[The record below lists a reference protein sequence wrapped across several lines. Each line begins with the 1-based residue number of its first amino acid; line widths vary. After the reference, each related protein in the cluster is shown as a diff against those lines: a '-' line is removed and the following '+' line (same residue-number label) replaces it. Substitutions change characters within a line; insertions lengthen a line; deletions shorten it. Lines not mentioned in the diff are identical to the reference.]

1 MGPSLP
7 DKWVRR
13 TLTAELNVSPTSSSR
28 GLSVP
33 LAPPSLESTG
43 TPTELGLAPM
53 IPNEPAV
60 RRPREPSPAGA
71 SATSW
76 VHQAITA
83 LIIFG
88 PLVGT
93 IVAAFSLFRQQASI
107 ADFAIAGV
115 LYLLTGHG
123 LTAGF
128 HRMCTHRA
136 FRARRLTKIALV
148 LAGSLALEG
157 GVLGWSANHRR
168 HHAYTDVE
176 GDPHSPHLSG
186 GSIAGQLRGALHAH
200 VGWLFHPQPEARE
213 RWIPDL
219 LADRD
224 LVVLDRLFP
233 LFCVVSFLLPALA
246 GFAVSGTA
254 AGMLGGLLWG
264 GLVRV
269 FVLQQATFAINSAC
283 HLWGTRP
290 FRTRHSDEARNFAA
304 LALVSFGEN
313 WHNLHHSL
321 PRLARHGVG
330 RHEWDSTARLIA
342 ILEKLSLVAE
352 VRWPDAAVLASRRR
366 EVPEAR

>member
-1 MGPSLP
+1 M
-7 DKWVRR
+7 
-13 TLTAELNVSPTSSSR
+13 SPTSSNR
-28 GLSVP
+28 GLSAAIDACRPELASAQVSDVS
-33 LAPPSLESTG
+33 APPRISV
-43 TPTELGLAPM
+43 TEAASRPPDQDARAPQ
-53 IPNEPAV
+53 
-60 RRPREPSPAGA
+60 
-71 SATSW
+71 TSRA
-76 VHQAITA
+76 HQAITA
-83 LIIFG
+83 VVVFG
-88 PLVGT
+88 PLLGT
-93 IVAAFSLFRQQASI
+93 AVAALMLFRDQASV
-107 ADFAIAGV
+107 ANLAVAVV
-115 LYLLTGHG
+115 LYLVTGHG

-136 FRARRLTKIALV
+136 FRARRLTKIVLV
-148 LAGSLALEG
+148 VAGSLALEG

-186 GSIAGQLRGALHAH
+186 RSLIGQLRGALHAH
-200 VGWLFHPQPEARE
+200 LGWLFRPQPEARE

-233 LFCVVSFLLPALA
+233 LFCLASFALPALL
-246 GFAVSGTA
+246 GFAISGSA

-269 FVLQQATFAINSAC
+269 FVLQQATFAVNSAC

-290 FRTRHSDEARNFAA
+290 FRTRRSDQARNLAA
-304 LALVSFGEN
+304 LAVVSFGEN

-342 ILEKLSLVAE
+342 ILEKLSLVVE
-352 VRWPDAAVLASRRR
+352 VRWPDADVLSARRR
-366 EVPEAR
+366 RDVPEER

>member
-1 MGPSLP
+1 MSS
-7 DKWVRR
+7 
-13 TLTAELNVSPTSSSR
+13 NSSSR
-28 GLSVP
+28 RPPVMLDSRPPELARSRAGVG
-33 LAPPSLESTG
+33 LAPPAIATSELST
-43 TPTELGLAPM
+43 
-53 IPNEPAV
+53 
-60 RRPREPSPAGA
+60 RRPTGEGAGA
-71 SATSW
+71 PPASR
-76 VHQAITA
+76 VHQTVTA
-83 LIIFG
+83 LIVFG

-93 IVAAFSLFRQQASI
+93 VAAAVALFHAQANV
-107 ADFAIAGV
+107 ADLAIAVV
-115 LYLLTGHG
+115 LYFVTGHG

-186 GSIAGQLRGALHAH
+186 QSIAGQLRGALHAH
-200 VGWLFHPQPEARE
+200 VGWLFRPQPEERE

-219 LADRD
+219 LADHD

-233 LFCVVSFLLPALA
+233 LFCVVSFLLPALLGLA
-246 GFAVSGTA
+246 LTGSA
-254 AGMLGGLLWG
+254 AGMLGGFLWG

-269 FVLQQATFAINSAC
+269 FVLQQATFAVNSAC

-290 FRTRHSDEARNFAA
+290 FRTRRSDEARNLAP
-304 LALVSFGEN
+304 LALMSFGES

-321 PRLARHGVG
+321 PRLARHGVD

-342 ILEKLSLVAE
+342 ILERLSLVSE
-352 VRWPDAAVLASRRR
+352 VRWPDTAVLSSRRR
-366 EVPEAR
+366 DVPQAR